1 MYHHIHSLKELEKEI
16 HILNTGLEE
25 LRKEVSYH
33 HDNPSY
39 EPDDKFLVVM
49 EPFLEEAAR
58 SFEKMEKTKVEMK
71 EKVTMQCHHVTP
83 CDLLFSHQQFQQA
96 VILFGEDPDT
106 TTILDFFPI
115 FSNFLTSFSV
125 G

>member
-1 MYHHIHSLKELEKEI
+1 LKELDKEV
-16 HILNTGLEE
+16 LTLETGLEE

-49 EPFLEEAAR
+49 EPFLEEATH

-71 EKVTMQCHHVTP
+71 EKVTIQCHHVTP
-83 CDLLFSHQQFQQA
+83 CDL
-96 VILFGEDPDT
+96 
-106 TTILDFFPI
+106 FFLI
-115 FSNFLTSFSV
+115 NSFNKQ
-125 G
+125 